1 VGLAGGVFVLL
12 IIDGVIAATRATDW
26 VGELALGLSGSN
38 VVAVAISAR
47 VTAVIAVVK
56 GERSIILLGPL
67 LFGAFWAM
75 FVLGEFLSPG

>member
-1 VGLAGGVFVLL
+1 
-12 IIDGVIAATRATDW
+12 
-26 VGELALGLSGSN
+26 
-38 VVAVAISAR
+38 VAISAR
-47 VTAVIAVVK
+47 VAAVIAVVK